1 MTMPFNSLNIV
12 AIGDEDMVNGLR
24 LAGVT
29 SFHIIGDDD
38 ATGEETRK
46 ALETAA
52 SEDGVGIIAIQE
64 EHAALA
70 EDIIKRVKARKNLT
84 PIIIEV
90 PSKFGTRFSDVAA
103 YYKSYVR
110 EFTGFDVEI

>member
-1 MTMPFNSLNIV
+1 MTMPFNNLNIV

-29 SFHIIGDDD
+29 SFYIITDDD
-38 ATGEETRK
+38 SAGEETRK
-46 ALETAA
+46 ALEAA
-52 SEDGVGIIAIQE
+52 VDEEGVGIIAIQE
-64 EHAALA
+64 EHATLA
-70 EDIIKRVKARKNLT
+70 EDIIKRVKAGRNLT